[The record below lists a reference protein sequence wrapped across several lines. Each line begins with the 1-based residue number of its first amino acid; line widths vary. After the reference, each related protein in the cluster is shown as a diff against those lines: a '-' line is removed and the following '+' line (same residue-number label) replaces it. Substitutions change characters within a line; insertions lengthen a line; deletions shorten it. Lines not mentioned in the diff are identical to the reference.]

1 MPNDRIQRAAE
12 HVIEENYELLSLLS
26 DDAVH
31 PNDCP
36 CSTCVPLSPEA
47 LVALDE
53 GIRSAQESPGVDLGS
68 FAQYADDD

>member
-1 MPNDRIQRAAE
+1 MTDLRSLTNNRELITDDC
-12 HVIEENYELLSLLS
+12 ELLSLLS
-26 DDAVH
+26 DNVEH

-47 LVALDE
+47 LAALDE

-68 FAQYADDD
+68 FAQYADDV